1 MKDYEEFKNL
11 RKEKDE
17 NNPFC
22 ALYFLE
28 SGESFYLE
36 PVFYTQLM
44 GFKDH
49 FVDKYPL
56 IIDKMLELVKRNK
69 KVVFTG
75 NFENPLTE
83 VDNYIYLEVTDVTDA
98 LQIYAEDKSRGS
110 DYGDQPWTGLNSFI
124 EIHITLKP
132 KVKMKNSGAWLV
144 KKKPAINVMI
154 AGDNAN
160 LASIFCVNH
169 GVK

>member
-1 MKDYEEFKNL
+1 MRDYEEFKDL
-11 RKEKDE
+11 RKEEDKS
-17 NNPFC
+17 NPFS
-22 ALYFLE
+22 ALFFLE
-28 SGESFYLE
+28 GGESFYLE

-49 FVDKYPL
+49 YPEKYHL
-56 IIDKMLELVKRNK
+56 IINKMMELVKRNK

-110 DYGDQPWTGLNSFI
+110 DYGD
-124 EIHITLKP
+124 
-132 KVKMKNSGAWLV
+132 
-144 KKKPAINVMI
+144 
-154 AGDNAN
+154 
-160 LASIFCVNH
+160 
-169 GVK
+169 

>member
-1 MKDYEEFKNL
+1 MKDYEEFKDL
-11 RKEKDE
+11 RKEEDK
-17 NNPFC
+17 NNPFS

-49 FVDKYPL
+49 YPEKYHL
-56 IIDKMLELVKRNK
+56 IINKMIELVKRNK

-75 NFENPLTE
+75 NFDNPLTE
-83 VDNYIYLEVTDVTDA
+83 VDNYIYLEVTDVTDQ

-110 DYGDQPWTGLNSFI
+110 DYGD
-124 EIHITLKP
+124 
-132 KVKMKNSGAWLV
+132 
-144 KKKPAINVMI
+144 
-154 AGDNAN
+154 
-160 LASIFCVNH
+160 
-169 GVK
+169 